1 QNQIEEHGNHIFKDG
16 AVVVPGNVSF
26 NNQYQSVRLNSTFGG
41 ESIDPAQYY
50 NSTDLVTV
58 TGETSGVTA
67 EVIGY
72 SQAEEDAAEFI
83 KKIGVQHLLIDLP
96 SIDKEKDDGK
106 LLAHKAFWDLDGK
119 IRKNATITEFIYV
132 KNKIEDGK
140 YILNLQIASFENDA
154 TPSKPILYKI
164 E

>member
-1 QNQIEEHGNHIFKDG
+1 MLKKRKPEALVIRTMPNTKDKL
-16 AVVVPGNVSF
+16 SK
-26 NNQYQSVRLNSTFGG
+26 QYSNTNWTYLT
-41 ESIDPAQYY
+41 
-50 NSTDLVTV
+50 
-58 TGETSGVTA
+58 
-67 EVIGY
+67 
-72 SQAEEDAAEFI
+72 EDAAEFI